1 MIKKAKTID
10 EGCFQKGSI
19 FGAVCFGCEK
29 TELFYS

>member
-19 FGAVCFGCEK
+19 FGDVRFGFKK
-29 TELFYS
+29 TDLFC

>member
-19 FGAVCFGCEK
+19 FGAECFGVEK
-29 TELFYS
+29 TDLFCS

>member
-19 FGAVCFGCEK
+19 FGAVRFGCEK
-29 TELFYS
+29 TDLFYS